1 MKRQKERKEKLS
13 WRRCSWSHHFYDCA
27 LANDK
32 LCGHSQLPCA
42 TLKMKKKKDTI
53 IKWNSEKVIEC
64 FQWTIIL
71 VSSLLKKLCCVK
83 DRPNHN
89 IGQNGTMMINT
100 ALRDNVNNYISV
112 HPWCLQINLYKADA
126 SQSKILPL
134 SLLKDISLIQS
145 IVAMAFL
152 RIKQWQQ
159 YFRLITTFYGF
170 IVVFTAILSY
180 LVSLLSSV
188 TNAISMRKDQQS
200 KKKKKLVTSSKHKP
214 SCKSWQ
220 KYYKKTSTWK
230 VSFSNQHK

>member
-13 WRRCSWSHHFYDCA
+13 RRRCSWSHHFYDCA

-42 TLKMKKKKDTI
+42 TLKMKKKKKKI
-53 IKWNSEKVIEC
+53 QLLNEIVIEC

-71 VSSLLKKLCCVK
+71 VSSLLKKLSCVK

-89 IGQNGTMMINT
+89 IGQNGTMMIINT
-100 ALRDNVNNYISV
+100 ALRDNINNYISV
-112 HPWCLQINLYKADA
+112 HPWCLQINLYKAGA

-134 SLLKDISLIQS
+134 SLLKDTSLIQS

-159 YFRLITTFYGF
+159 YFRLITTFYSF
-170 IVVFTAILSY
+170 IVVFTTILSY

-200 KKKKKLVTSSKHKP
+200 KKKKISDIF
-214 SCKSWQ
+214 
-220 KYYKKTSTWK
+220 KTQTILQELAK
-230 VSFSNQHK
+230 RL